1 MKTKLMFCLLVV
13 LALSF
18 SQAWADT
25 PIRTLGVAPW
35 LGRIDG
41 ENDLIR
47 GFSRERDS
55 MIDYI
60 VYDLRKARGW
70 DLSHSQAK
78 EIVLRMERT
87 RPKRI
92 SVPDGTRFLSMGWKS
107 KKTGRVMRTA
117 NPVLSIGRSTTG
129 YTFLVETEI
138 GRVEYI
144 FLVDCGNMCLR
155 AVERGMPPAEN
166 VPRAYASPEYSSH
179 IYVGHP
185 PPQIQWRPP
194 ICCPAPRYYLPPP
207 RQIYRHRPRPTV
219 PVVRPPVVQ
228 TKPAVR
234 PPTVYTRP
242 PAVRPPTVRTVGPG
256 SGPPGT
262 VTR

>member
-1 MKTKLMFCLLVV
+1 MRTKLVFCLLVV
-13 LALSF
+13 LSLSF

-35 LGRIDG
+35 LGRIDK
-41 ENDLIR
+41 ESDLT
-47 GFSRERDS
+47 GGLSRERGN

-60 VYDLRKARGW
+60 VYDLRKAGW
-70 DLSHSQAK
+70 NISRSEAE
-78 EIVLRMERT
+78 EIVLQMERS
-87 RPKRI
+87 RPRKI

-107 KKTGRVMRTA
+107 KNGRVMRTA
-117 NPVLSIGRSTTG
+117 SPVLRIGRHTEGFLFSIG
-129 YTFLVETEI
+129 TEFGQI
-138 GRVEYI
+138 EYV
-144 FLVDCGNMCLR
+144 FLVDCGNMCLK
-155 AVERGMPPAEN
+155 AVERGMPPAED
-166 VPRAYASPEYSSH
+166 VPRAYARPECPPPSQV

-194 ICCPAPRYYLPPP
+194 VCWAPRYYLPPP
-207 RQIYRHRPRPTV
+207 RPIYRHRYQPRPL

-234 PPTVYTRP
+234 PPV
-242 PAVRPPTVRTVGPG
+242 VRTISPSS